1 MDSTTHYLQMWA
13 DSYRQDLIGN
23 IMPFWLKHGLDSK
36 HGGVYTCINRDGSLI
51 DTTSPF
57 GFRGVSALLL
67 LLHIIMSR
75 RMPNGW
81 RLPKVA

>member
-36 HGGVYTCINRDGSLI
+36 HGGVLSLI
-51 DTTSPF
+51 
-57 GFRGVSALLL
+57 
-67 LLHIIMSR
+67 HI
-75 RMPNGW
+75 
-81 RLPKVA
+81 